1 MLKYEII
8 KGMKTLRESLL
19 DDNLVRDAD
28 EMIIKDEIES
38 FLKENYDYIN
48 YMGAIKISNKSNK
61 DGKYEVSSITDIGV
75 KNKNITSLTN
85 GMFVWTVVN
94 GDFRCYECNSLIS
107 LKGAP
112 EKVGGTF
119 DCSDCKYLKS
129 LKGAPKEVGGT
140 FDCSDCQS
148 LISLEGAPK
157 EVGGDFYCSGCN
169 ILTSLEG
176 APKKVSRCFT
186 CSGCNV
192 LTSLKGAPKEVGGVF
207 YCLYCRHLNSLKGAP
222 KKVGGDFNCYGCAG
236 KFTIEDVKKVS
247 NVRGEIKC

>member
-1 MLKYEII
+1 
-8 KGMKTLRESLL
+8 MKTLRESLL
-19 DDNLVRDAD
+19 DDDLVGKAD

-48 YMGAIKISNKSNK
+48 YMGAIKISNKPNK
-61 DGKYEVSSITDIGV
+61 DGKYEVSSIIDVGV

-94 GDFRCYECNSLIS
+94 GCFGCYKCNSLIS

-119 DCSDCKYLKS
+119 DCSECD
-129 LKGAPKEVGGT
+129 
-140 FDCSDCQS
+140 S

-157 EVGGDFYCSGCN
+157 EVGGDFYCSDCEY
-169 ILTSLEG
+169 LTSLEG

-186 CSGCNV
+186 CSGCNI
-192 LTSLKGAPKEVGGVF
+192 LTSLKGAPKEVGENF
-207 YCLYCRHLNSLKGAP
+207 NCLYCRHLNSLKGAP
-222 KKVGGDFNCYGCAG
+222 KKVGGDFKCYGCAC